1 MHMFEYVKRVPGHKN
16 SKGESAP
23 WTIVSHETGKIIS
36 SHKTKKAA
44 EEHLKWMDI
53 YSRRSKYKKRKS
65 KMESMMEEQCMDR
78 TVDDENKLEVS
89 EELQNMDKKY
99 ELTDETME
107 FDYCFDSHILHRIRA
122 LKDFTLNAFGGDVKA
137 GDLGGWVE
145 SEDNLSQKGKCWVS
159 GNAKVY
165 GGAKV
170 YEDALVKNR
179 ALVYGNAKVYGGAK
193 VLEDAEIYGD
203 AKVHGTAYV
212 FGGRERYNDYDEL
225 QYFQTL
231 VHGNA
236 DICTGVIGRGENV
249 TEIKHPYGISIK
261 SIDIDQTDEDFTEE
275 ELEGNDNLFAESI
288 SQLGLSKPQ
297 MEAIMRI
304 HDIAY
309 GKTLHEGRISNAI
322 GAGALAAMMATSPAK
337 AQNPSEYYDS
347 GAEVTSIEEPD
358 SLSYE
363 QIQDINKKMADK
375 YLDGINSLKP
385 WNDANA
391 NVNTGDYE
399 YTIRPIKELDDA
411 TGKIRENMRM
421 LLDMNKDIDEQLK
434 AKDIEHLDN
443 SLEEWKRDLL
453 ENMIS
458 LVGWSADTVEYR
470 NTFGIGYADD
480 PEKADEIAIKDAIK
494 TFKDHAPIHH
504 GYKLVVYPD
513 FARKIIHLPDG
524 IGNGYVKYVT
534 GVVVHTVPDSEYL
547 DVPEYLRVGNISE
560 LPTTR

>member
-53 YSRRSKYKKRKS
+53 YSRKSKYKKKS
-65 KMESMMEEQCMDR
+65 KMESMMEEQGMDQ
-78 TVDDENKLEVS
+78 TMGDENTLEVS
-89 EELQNMDKKY
+89 EELKNMDKKY

-107 FDYCFDSHILHRIRA
+107 WDWPETHILHRIRA
-122 LKDFTLNAFGGDVKA
+122 LKDFSTANYVIGDVKA
-137 GDLGGWVE
+137 GQLGGWVE

-170 YEDALVKNR
+170 YEDASVMGQ
-179 ALVYGNAKVYGGAK
+179 ALVFDNAKVYGGAAIY
-193 VLEDAEIYGD
+193 EDAEIFGD
-203 AKVHGTAYV
+203 AKVHGTAHVY
-212 FGGRERYNDYDEL
+212 GGRERYNDYDEL
-225 QYFQTL
+225 QYFKTL

-236 DICTGVIGRGENV
+236 DICTGVIGRGETV
-249 TEIKHPYGISIK
+249 TEVKPPYGISIK
-261 SIDIDQTDEDFTEE
+261 TIDTNDDY
-275 ELEGNDNLFAESI
+275 DNLFAESI
-288 SQLGLSKPQ
+288 SQLGLSKAQ
-297 MEAIMRI
+297 MEAVMRI

-309 GKTLHEGRISNAI
+309 GKTLQEGRISNAL
-322 GAGALAAMMATSPAK
+322 GAGALAAIMATSPAN
-337 AQNPSEYYDS
+337 AQNPSEYYNR
-347 GAEVTSIEEPD
+347 GAEVAGIEEPD
-358 SLSYE
+358 ALTDE
-363 QIQDINKKMADK
+363 QIQEINEKMRDK

-385 WNDANA
+385 WNGVAED
-391 NVNTGDYE
+391 VNTGDYK
-399 YTIRPIKELDDA
+399 YTIRPIKEIDDA
-411 TGKIRENMRM
+411 AGKIREKMRM
-421 LLDMNKDIDEQLK
+421 LLDMNIDIDERLK
-434 AKDIEHLDN
+434 ANDIKHLDN
-443 SLEEWKRDLL
+443 LLEEWKRDLL
-453 ENMIS
+453 ENMNS
-458 LVGWSADTVEYR
+458 LVGRSIDTVECR

-494 TFKDHAPIHH
+494 TFKDHRPIPH

-524 IGNGYVKYVT
+524 IGEGYVKYVT

>member
-53 YSRRSKYKKRKS
+53 YSRKSKYKKKS
-65 KMESMMEEQCMDR
+65 KMESMMEEQGMDQ
-78 TVDDENKLEVS
+78 TMGDENALEVS
-89 EELQNMDKKY
+89 EELKNMDKKY

-107 FDYCFDSHILHRIRA
+107 FDGPDPHILHRIRA

-137 GDLGGWVE
+137 GDLGGWIE

-159 GNAKVY
+159 KNAKVY

-170 YEDALVKNR
+170 YEDAIVTDR
-179 ALVYGNAKVYGGAK
+179 ALVFDNAKVYGGA
-193 VLEDAEIYGD
+193 VIYEDAEIFDD
-203 AKVHGTAYV
+203 AKVHGTVHVY
-212 FGGRERYNDYDEL
+212 GGRERYNDYDEL
-225 QYFQTL
+225 QYFKTL

-236 DICTGVIGRGENV
+236 DICAGVVGRGETV

-261 SIDIDQTDEDFTEE
+261 LIDPMDEDFTED
-275 ELEGNDNLFAESI
+275 DNLFAESI

-309 GKTLHEGRISNAI
+309 GKTLQEGRISNAL
-322 GAGALAAMMATSPAK
+322 GAGALAAMMATSPAN

-358 SLSYE
+358 ALPYE

-385 WNDANA
+385 WDEVNTG
-391 NVNTGDYE
+391 VNTGDYK
-399 YTIRPIKELDDA
+399 YTIRPIEEIDA
-411 TGKIRENMRM
+411 AAGKIRENMRM
-421 LLDMNKDIDEQLK
+421 LLDMNIDIDEQLK
-434 AKDIEHLDN
+434 EKDIEHLDN

-453 ENMIS
+453 ENMNS
-458 LVGWSADTVEYR
+458 LVGWSADTVEYL

-494 TFKDHAPIHH
+494 TFKDRGSIPH

-524 IGNGYVKYVT
+524 IGEGYVKYVT